1 MSAEVGEDRKADEN
15 VSETPQEDKDK
26 SPEDINENDEND
38 SSTLKSS
45 KNELEDEWV
54 DILGSGQL
62 RKRVSFSYIA

>member
-1 MSAEVGEDRKADEN
+1 MSAEEGEDRKADEN
-15 VSETPQEDKDK
+15 VSETPQEDTDK

-38 SSTLKSS
+38 STQKSA

-62 RKRVSFSYIA
+62 RKRVCFSYIA